1 MGISER
7 KEREKNRR
15 RETILKAAK
24 KIISKSGVEG
34 MSMDQVAE
42 ATELNKATLYLY
54 FNNKDDLI
62 DAIVYEGLTTLEKK
76 FQEADSQSLSRI
88 EKVLHLIHAQF
99 AFYKQF
105 PVYFHTLNHQER
117 RIVKARMET
126 PYATKGNEIASR
138 IFKNL
143 ADSLRQGIK
152 EGSIRKDIDIHVLLI
167 LLFAQIYGVMH
178 TIYAKK
184 DIYQDVL
191 HLDSETIEKAAL
203 KIIEQFLRKK

>member
-76 FQEADSQSLSRI
+76 FQEADSQSL
-88 EKVLHLIHAQF
+88 
-99 AFYKQF
+99 
-105 PVYFHTLNHQER
+105 
-117 RIVKARMET
+117 
-126 PYATKGNEIASR
+126 
-138 IFKNL
+138 
-143 ADSLRQGIK
+143 
-152 EGSIRKDIDIHVLLI
+152 
-167 LLFAQIYGVMH
+167 
-178 TIYAKK
+178 
-184 DIYQDVL
+184 
-191 HLDSETIEKAAL
+191 
-203 KIIEQFLRKK
+203 